1 MALVIT
7 GFLLNQAGLKR
18 NAADTGTATLI
29 QRFRSTTN
37 LIIYLHD
44 LMLDG
49 VYCTSGK
56 GAPVF
61 HEAAAPS
68 NQQLQT
74 VLNKIIYRILR

>member
-1 MALVIT
+1 
-7 GFLLNQAGLKR
+7 
-18 NAADTGTATLI
+18 
-29 QRFRSTTN
+29 
-37 LIIYLHD
+37 
-44 LMLDG
+44 MLDG

-74 VLNKIIYRILR
+74 VLDKIIYRIMR

>member
-29 QRFRSTTN
+29 QRFRSTAN
-37 LIIYLHD
+37 LNTYLHD

-56 GAPVF
+56 GASVF

-74 VLNKIIYRILR
+74 VLDKIIYRIMR